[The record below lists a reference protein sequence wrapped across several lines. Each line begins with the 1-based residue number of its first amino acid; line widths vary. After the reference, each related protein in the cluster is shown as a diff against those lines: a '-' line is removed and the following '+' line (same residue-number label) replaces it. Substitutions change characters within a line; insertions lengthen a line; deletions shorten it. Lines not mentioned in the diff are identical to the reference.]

1 MRWAMLIDEIHDALR
16 PKTEPIT
23 ATLSELG
30 ATSEGFTSA
39 SSVCPVT
46 ILCQQTEDFKGYPV
60 FDVKLADT
68 WYQCYPDDPNLIMV
82 PEGCQVRA
90 RLYSYV
96 AGSITVKIFQGRT
109 S

>member
-1 MRWAMLIDEIHDALR
+1 MSLLDEIHGALR

-23 ATLSELG
+23 STLSELG
-30 ATSEGFTSA
+30 ATSEGFTSV

-46 ILCQQTEDFKGYPV
+46 ILYQATEDFKGYPV
-60 FDVKLADT
+60 FDVKLGDT
-68 WYQCYPDDPNLIMV
+68 WYPYYPDDPNLVMV
-82 PEGCQVRA
+82 PEGCQIRA
-90 RLYSYV
+90 RLDSYV